1 MTQITSMLMMRIPP
15 GSNMMKKII
24 LPMKKNNIVI

>member
-1 MTQITSMLMMRIPP
+1 MTQITSNADDEDSSGR
-15 GSNMMKKII
+15 NMMKKII